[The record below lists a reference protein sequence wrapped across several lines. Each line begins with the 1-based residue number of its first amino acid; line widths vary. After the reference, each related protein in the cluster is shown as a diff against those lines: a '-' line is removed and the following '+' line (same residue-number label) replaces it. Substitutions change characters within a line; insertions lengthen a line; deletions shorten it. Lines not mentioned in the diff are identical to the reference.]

1 MDPCAA
7 SFISWL
13 ALSACYCT
21 RLALLTLLA
30 VQSRFETVG
39 VTRAICVY
47 CLLDADYCVLEMFVP
62 EYVAQHM
69 SFRVRA
75 AKECATCAGCFLLLV
90 IVGCSRVTPPP
101 VALLSNLVCSAAVVP
116 LTQWLKIGAE
126 HCEHHATATATAA
139 AFRIRFQPIRAAAL
153 SGETQRAAT
162 QRLRQGLL
170 GYVMPARRPIVAST
184 PDDWL
189 PHVLT
194 ALINQQELAVRIY
207 QEYLD
212 EPDQPQDP
220 VLRRQS
226 VSQLRYKLLAIL
238 PQMRLDLLDLTD
250 SQLLSMLVRE
260 KARQPELLRIR
271 QEYQDALSGGSVFR
285 AWLTV
290 RC

>member
-1 MDPCAA
+1 
-7 SFISWL
+7 
-13 ALSACYCT
+13 
-21 RLALLTLLA
+21 
-30 VQSRFETVG
+30 
-39 VTRAICVY
+39 
-47 CLLDADYCVLEMFVP
+47 
-62 EYVAQHM
+62 
-69 SFRVRA
+69 
-75 AKECATCAGCFLLLV
+75 
-90 IVGCSRVTPPP
+90 
-101 VALLSNLVCSAAVVP
+101 
-116 LTQWLKIGAE
+116 
-126 HCEHHATATATAA
+126 
-139 AFRIRFQPIRAAAL
+139 
-153 SGETQRAAT
+153 
-162 QRLRQGLL
+162 
-170 GYVMPARRPIVAST
+170 MPARRPIVAST